1 VYEDG
6 NTYGICCEDADKR
19 LFKRTGKGGMMTETE
34 EAIFD
39 KLAEISREIKDT
51 YLKLGQLAL
60 DVQEKIMRGIQNGG

>member
-1 VYEDG
+1 
-6 NTYGICCEDADKR
+6 
-19 LFKRTGKGGMMTETE
+19 MMTETE